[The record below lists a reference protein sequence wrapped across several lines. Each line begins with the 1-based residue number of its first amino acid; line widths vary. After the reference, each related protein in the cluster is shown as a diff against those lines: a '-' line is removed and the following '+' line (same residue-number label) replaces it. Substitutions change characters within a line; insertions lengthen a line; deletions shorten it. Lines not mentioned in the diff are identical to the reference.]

1 MFYPKALWF
10 SVYQLI
16 DIRVSKIGGCFFF
29 ESTQFAVY
37 NSELFKMRDL
47 ENKI

>member
-1 MFYPKALWF
+1 MYMFYPKALWF

-16 DIRVSKIGGCFFF
+16 DIRVSKIGGCFF

-37 NSELFKMRDL
+37 NSELFKMT
-47 ENKI
+47 EI

>member
-1 MFYPKALWF
+1 MYMFYPKALWF

-16 DIRVSKIGGCFFF
+16 DIRVSKIGGW
-29 ESTQFAVY
+29 TQFAVY
-37 NSELFKMRDL
+37 NSELFKMKDL